1 MKSFTV
7 DPIGYFHTAHKAPYD
22 VPRQAA
28 LQSGNE
34 GVIQLKA
41 GCQFEQALEG
51 LEGFDRLWVV
61 FRFHRHNHWKPK
73 VLPPRGGKKQG
84 VFATRSPHR
93 PNFIGLSCVQLQAIK
108 GLQLRVINHDL
119 LDGTPILD
127 LKPYLNYADSFTSSQ
142 QGWLDL
148 LPPLQEVSCQ
158 WSPLA
163 QAQLDYLAREWDC
176 SLRSAIEQ
184 RLRHSPLPYAN
195 NRVKLISED
204 QYELAYR
211 TWRVFYHLKGD
222 KITIHALKSGYDGAT
237 LAGNKLSRWGDVPM
251 HRAFMQC
258 FSAKLELLCQRSTY
272 PL

>member
-1 MKSFTV
+1 MESFTV
-7 DPIGYFHTAHKAPYD
+7 DPIGYFHTAHKAPYE

-51 LEGFDRLWVV
+51 LEGFDLLWVL
-61 FRFHRHNHWKPK
+61 FRFHRHAHWKPK

-108 GLQLRVINHDL
+108 GVQLWIVNHDL

-127 LKPYLNYADSFTSSQ
+127 LKPYLNYADSFTSSR
-142 QGWLDL
+142 QGWVGT
-148 LPPLQEVSCQ
+148 LPPSLEVSCQ

-163 QAQLDYLAREWDC
+163 ETQLDYLADEWDFH
-176 SLRSAIEQ
+176 LRSAIEQ
-184 RLRHSPLPYAN
+184 RLHHSPLPYAN
-195 NRVKLISED
+195 NRVKLISEG

-211 TWRVFYHLKGD
+211 TWRIYYHLEGNR
-222 KITIHALKSGYDGAT
+222 INIHHVKSGYDQAT
-237 LAGNKLSRWGDVPM
+237 LAGDKLSRWDDVPM
-251 HRAFMQC
+251 HRAFVQHFNC
-258 FSAKLELLCQRSTY
+258 SR
-272 PL
+272 P